1 VSEKRFDAN
10 FRERF
15 FASRICHDIM
25 IENRNPG
32 RTDSRKAICCLMV
45 LEIADYDAKPVFD
58 QIQLT
63 QHLRQ
68 VLSDTTAHTA
78 ADDVVSIVREQ
89 GAVLSFLADPE
100 ECFTTALAIREAML
114 NHQCYRDLL
123 LRIGINLG
131 SIELARDEFGHAYVS
146 GAGRRDAERVMRQ
159 GPPRQISVTRP
170 FFEVLSRAAPELA
183 GTLEYQGIFSDTLGP
198 ALGVYRL
205 SVPASGEAHGP
216 SVARQPIADL
226 SSSQPAPVLSPANPG
241 RSRPAAQP
249 ATSEARGRRLQ
260 LRYVVVPLLL
270 GVAVLASSSRLRV
283 GVAALMPGPQ
293 LAVAVTE
300 TPMSRAGMRDSDVS
314 PSPSDGIANVQH
326 LPSGLPEA
334 VAEKPARRV
343 LRLARRG
350 QDPTPASSRAVR
362 PEPSREQER
371 SAQATAEAQPASVSD
386 PATLVL
392 AVRPWGEV
400 YVDGTKVGVT
410 PPLKRFQV
418 APGLRVITIKNS
430 ALPEYRVRLNVTPE
444 AQVTIAHDF
453 SCGSERE
460 RRCWEEISKGL
471 APQSAFKF
479 KTVEADPQT
488 EVH

>member
-1 VSEKRFDAN
+1 
-10 FRERF
+10 
-15 FASRICHDIM
+15 
-25 IENRNPG
+25 
-32 RTDSRKAICCLMV
+32 MV
-45 LEIADYDAKPVFD
+45 LEIADYEAKPVFD
-58 QIQLT
+58 QIRLT

-78 ADDVVSIVREQ
+78 TDDVVSIVREQ

-205 SVPASGEAHGP
+205 SVPAGAEAHGP
-216 SVARQPIADL
+216 AGARQPIADL
-226 SSSQPAPVLSPANPG
+226 LSQPAPLLSPANPG
-241 RSRPAAQP
+241 RSRSAAQP
-249 ATSEARGRRLQ
+249 ATSEARGRRPQ
-260 LRYVVVPLLL
+260 LRYVLVPLLL

-283 GVAALMPGPQ
+283 EVAAWMPVPQ

-300 TPMSRAGMRDSDVS
+300 TSMPRVGMQDSGVS
-314 PSPSDGIANVQH
+314 PSPSDGVASVQP
-326 LPSGLPEA
+326 LASGLPDA
-334 VAEKPARRV
+334 AAEKPARRA

-350 QDPTPASSRAVR
+350 PDPAPASSRAVR
-362 PEPSREQER
+362 PELSREQER
-371 SAQATAEAQPASVSD
+371 TIEATAEAQPASVSD
-386 PATLVL
+386 SATLVL
-392 AVRPWGEV
+392 AVKPWGEV

-430 ALPEYRVRLNVTPE
+430 ALPEYRVRLNVTRE

-488 EVH
+488 EVR

>member
-1 VSEKRFDAN
+1 
-10 FRERF
+10 
-15 FASRICHDIM
+15 
-25 IENRNPG
+25 
-32 RTDSRKAICCLMV
+32 
-45 LEIADYDAKPVFD
+45 
-58 QIQLT
+58 
-63 QHLRQ
+63 
-68 VLSDTTAHTA
+68 
-78 ADDVVSIVREQ
+78 
-89 GAVLSFLADPE
+89 
-100 ECFTTALAIREAML
+100 
-114 NHQCYRDLL
+114 
-123 LRIGINLG
+123 
-131 SIELARDEFGHAYVS
+131 
-146 GAGRRDAERVMRQ
+146 MRQ

-205 SVPASGEAHGP
+205 SVPASAEARGP
-216 SVARQPIADL
+216 SGARRPIADL
-226 SSSQPAPVLSPANPG
+226 SSSQPAPVLSPAKTG

-249 ATSEARGRRLQ
+249 AISEARGRRLQ
-260 LRYVVVPLLL
+260 LRYVLVPLLL

-283 GVAALMPGPQ
+283 EVAALMPAPP

-300 TPMSRAGMRDSDVS
+300 TPMPSAGLGETPESCMPAR
-314 PSPSDGIANVQH
+314 GIASVQQ
-326 LPSGLPEA
+326 LASGLPEA
-334 VAEKPARRV
+334 AAEKPARRA

-362 PEPSREQER
+362 PESSREQGRRAE
-371 SAQATAEAQPASVSD
+371 ATAEAQPASMSD
-386 PATLVL
+386 SATLLL

-430 ALPEYRVRLNVTPE
+430 VLPEYRVRLSVTPE
-444 AQVTIAHDF
+444 ARVTIAHDF